1 METHVKERKDQ
12 KKAMNVIT
20 DGYNVTDEVDEKEEE
35 VDEYMEQ
42 VYADEATEEEK
53 YKMVWHEKCVDDRRL
68 QKEIQMGIE
77 LMRI

>member
-12 KKAMNVIT
+12 KKAMNVI
-20 DGYNVTDEVDEKEEE
+20 DEKEEE

-42 VYADEATEEEK
+42 VYADEATKEEK
-53 YKMVWHEKCVDDRRL
+53 YKMVWHEKSVDDRRL

-77 LMRI
+77 LTRI